1 MTSRR
6 NMADFPDRKLS
17 KDAQLR
23 QSINQKLIENGER
36 DRLKELLRT
45 KLIECGWKD
54 QMKAH
59 CKEIIRQK
67 GLEHVTVEE
76 LVTEITPRG
85 RALVPDSVKKEL
97 LQRIRTFLAQ
107 NSNF

>member
-1 MTSRR
+1 M
-6 NMADFPDRKLS
+6 N

-23 QSINQKLIENGER
+23 HSINQKLIENGER

-67 GLEHVTVEE
+67 GLDHVTIEE

-97 LQRIRTFLAQ
+97 LQRIRTFLGK
-107 NSNF
+107 NSII